1 MAELGKQRRK
11 KAKARVRKGI
21 VETDERILDYSLLSF
36 HKGPNVCE
44 MIIQEDKKNLL
55 KDLEANTG

>member
-11 KAKARVRKGI
+11 KAKARVRKSI
-21 VETDERILDYSLLSF
+21 VKTDERVLNYFLFSF

-44 MIIQEDKKNLL
+44 IIQEDKK
-55 KDLEANTG
+55 KYF

>member
-11 KAKARVRKGI
+11 KAKARVRKSI
-21 VETDERILDYSLLSF
+21 VKTDERVLNYFLFSF

-44 MIIQEDKKNLL
+44 IIQEDKKIFL